1 MAKRS
6 VSIILA
12 LVLLL
17 SAFAFS
23 GAAVAEEEPVT
34 VVLAQDS
41 DPTTLDP
48 HRTSGDQG
56 GRVYMNICET
66 LTIFDGEWKLQP
78 LLAESWEQ
86 ESETSWI
93 FHLREGIE
101 FSNGEPFNAE
111 AVIWNLDRGASKEYP
126 RQAMEYIT
134 YYDHAE
140 AIDDYTVRIVTN
152 QYCGLIP
159 EYMSDVPMLAPAYSA
174 EIGEEAIG
182 QDIVGTGPLRPHQLG
197 A

>member
-48 HRTSGDQG
+48 HRASGDQG

-86 ESETSWI
+86 ESETS
-93 FHLREGIE
+93 
-101 FSNGEPFNAE
+101 
-111 AVIWNLDRGASKEYP
+111 
-126 RQAMEYIT
+126 
-134 YYDHAE
+134 
-140 AIDDYTVRIVTN
+140 
-152 QYCGLIP
+152 
-159 EYMSDVPMLAPAYSA
+159 
-174 EIGEEAIG
+174 
-182 QDIVGTGPLRPHQLG
+182 
-197 A
+197 